1 MKKNFYPLLIV
12 ILVIINIVTVN
23 ANEFLVSNSAELQTA
38 INNVQGGDTIS
49 VQTGNYGALT
59 ISGKNNNSF
68 VTIRANA
75 GAYVVFTSINFN
87 NSSYWNLE
95 GVDIKP
101 RYNSGADGTNA
112 VRLDGSFLTIINCN
126 INYSD
131 DIAGWTEADWL
142 ARTGNGI
149 SMDGTNLN
157 VLNNTITVVDHG
169 IGSDATNSLV
179 SGNLIVNF
187 RGDGIRGLGD
197 DMIYEYNT
205 IKNSY
210 DVDDNHDD
218 GFQSWSYGG
227 GGVGTGVVKNVILRG
242 NTIINFEDPNQP
254 YKGNLQGVG
263 LFDGMFENWLVENN
277 LIITDHWH
285 GISFYGAIDC
295 KIINNTVVDNDLT
308 PSPDPWIMVTDHKNG
323 TPSSGVIV
331 RNNIS
336 TDFSFSGGVTE
347 DHNIEIT
354 MNNASTYFVNPSGA
368 AGNYHSIV
376 TSPAIDAGSSVD
388 APNIDKDG
396 ITRPHGNGFDIGCY
410 EYVSSTSIEDENIV
424 NNFKLYQ
431 NYPNPFNP
439 STIIS
444 WRIPVSNHQ
453 TLKIY
458 NMLGQEVATLVNEVK
473 SAGGYEVEFDASLLP
488 SGIYFYQLR
497 AGEFIQSKKMSFIK

>member
-1 MKKNFYPLLIV
+1 MQNSMAIFLLGIILLFNFKSV
-12 ILVIINIVTVN
+12 I
-23 ANEFLVSNSAELQTA
+23 ANEIIVSNSSELQNA
-38 INNVQGGDTIS
+38 INNVQAGDTITLLS
-49 VQTGNYGALT
+49 ANFGALT
-59 ISGKNNNSF
+59 ISGKDNNAF
-68 VTIRANA
+68 VIIRANA
-75 GAYVVFTSINFN
+75 GEHPIFTSVNFN
-87 NSSYWNLE
+87 NSSYWHLE
-95 GVDIKP
+95 GVNIKP

-112 VRLDGSFLTIINCN
+112 VRLDGSFLSIKNCN

-263 LFDGMFENWLVENN
+263 LFDGMFENWVVENN
-277 LIITDHWH
+277 LVITDHWH
-285 GISFYGAIDC
+285 GISFYGAINC
-295 KIINNTVVDNDLT
+295 KIVNNTVVDNDIT
-308 PSPDPWIMVTDHKNG
+308 PEPDPWIMVTDHKNG
-323 TPSSGVIV
+323 TPSSGVMV

-354 MNNASTYFVNPSGA
+354 MSNASTYFVNPSG
-368 AGNYHSIV
+368 GNGDYHLLNI
-376 TSPAIDAGSSVD
+376 SPAVD
-388 APNIDKDG
+388 TGNGVNAPSIDKDG
-396 ITRPHGNGFDIGCY
+396 IARPQGNGFDIGCY
-410 EYVSSTSIEDENIV
+410 ENISTTSVDDEEIV

-431 NYPNPFNP
+431 NFPNPFNP
-439 STIIS
+439 STTIQYAIDS
-444 WRIPVSNHQ
+444 RQFV
-453 TLKIY
+453 TLKIFDI
-458 NMLGQEVATLVNEVK
+458 LGNEIAELVNEYK
-473 SAGGYEVEFDASLLP
+473 NTGSYEVEFSSHQIS
-488 SGIYFYQLR
+488 SGIYFYQIN
-497 AGEFIQSKKMSFIK
+497 AGDFSQTRKMILLK